1 MIRYFH
7 DKATLVMS
15 PDSHGGGGAKNNPG
29 NFKND
34 PEKASE
40 AGHKGGQE
48 SSGNF
53 KKDPEKASE
62 AGHKG
67 GQASHKK

>member
-1 MIRYFH
+1 MFCHSH
-7 DKATLVMS
+7 DVNTFVMS

-40 AGHKGGQE
+40 AGR
-48 SSGNF
+48 N
-53 KKDPEKASE
+53 
-62 AGHKG
+62 G